1 MSKVIG
7 IHQPNFL
14 PWLGYF
20 YKIKHSDCF
29 VLLDNVDFQTGNA
42 SSITN
47 RCLIK
52 TINGVN
58 HLTVPV
64 QKSSTKLINQ
74 ILIDSKQ
81 TWQKKHLKTIS
92 FTYSKSKYYN
102 EIFPSI
108 ENILNTNHQNLSS
121 LNIELI
127 KFVCDYLKLNIP
139 LKIASEL
146 DLVSTEKNSRIIEL
160 CKKFDGTI
168 YLSGNGAKKYND
180 VESFRQANIELKY
193 SNFQVIE
200 YPQIHGEFI
209 PKLSILDAL
218 FNLGTKTNDI
228 LN

>member
-20 YKIKHSDCF
+20 YKMKHSDCF
-29 VLLDNVDFQTGNA
+29 VLLDNVQVGNA
-42 SSITN
+42 TSVTN

-52 TINGVN
+52 TANGIN

-64 QKSSTKLINQ
+64 QKSSDRLINQ
-74 ILIDSKQ
+74 IQIDNNQFWK
-81 TWQKKHLKTIS
+81 KKHLKTIS
-92 FTYSKSKYYN
+92 LTYSKSKYYN

-108 ENILNTNHQNLSS
+108 EHILNANHEKLYS

-146 DLVSTEKNSRIIEL
+146 DLISTEKMH
-160 CKKFDGTI
+160 
-168 YLSGNGAKKYND
+168 
-180 VESFRQANIELKY
+180 V
-193 SNFQVIE
+193 
-200 YPQIHGEFI
+200 
-209 PKLSILDAL
+209 
-218 FNLGTKTNDI
+218 
-228 LN
+228 